1 MKQKHALLTLAAV
14 FAAALPL
21 ASHAAAVT
29 RTGTIKFTGKVTAPS
44 CSVDGST
51 AMAIPAI
58 NVALGEI
65 SMDKVQALASR
76 PSHFKAHSIKITCT
90 GAKNLTVSLKAL
102 DSTNTL
108 TGQTKILK
116 NIASGSPAAGV
127 GIALYQTGTDTS
139 YNLVSGEL
147 LNKPT
152 PSASETITFDAA
164 YVKDPA
170 VTAMTAGPVQADL
183 PFELSYD

>member
-1 MKQKHALLTLAAV
+1 MKPKHSLLALVAV

-21 ASHAAAVT
+21 ASQAAAVT

-65 SMDKVQALASR
+65 SMDKVQALASK
-76 PSHFKAHSIKITCT
+76 PSHPKTHSITITCT

-102 DSTNTL
+102 NGTNTL
-108 TGQTKILK
+108 PGQNSILK
-116 NIASGSPAAGV
+116 NTASGSPAAGV
-127 GIALYQTGTDTS
+127 GIALYQTGKATS
-139 YNLVSGEL
+139 YDLVSGQL
-147 LNKPT
+147 LNKSS
-152 PSASETITFDAA
+152 PSTSETITFDAA

-170 VTAMTAGPVQADL
+170 VTPMSAGNVQADL

>member
-1 MKQKHALLTLAAV
+1 MKQKHTLLTLAAV

-21 ASHAAAVT
+21 TSQAAVT

-76 PSHFKAHSIKITCT
+76 PSHFKAHSITITCT

-102 DSTNTL
+102 DSTNTF
-108 TGQTKILK
+108 TGQTNILK
-116 NIASGSPAAGV
+116 NIASGSPAAGI
-127 GIALYQTGTDTS
+127 GIALYQTGKAIS
-139 YNLVSGEL
+139 YDLVSGEL
-147 LNKPT
+147 LNKST
-152 PSASETITFDAA
+152 PSTETITFDAA
-164 YVKDPA
+164 FVKDPA
-170 VTAMTAGPVQADL
+170 VTTITAGNVQADL

>member
-21 ASHAAAVT
+21 TSQAAAVT

-44 CSVDGST
+44 CSVNGSA
-51 AMAIPAI
+51 AMEIPDI
-58 NVALGEI
+58 NVTLDEI
-65 SMDKVQALASR
+65 SMEKVQALASK
-76 PSHFKAHSIKITCT
+76 PSHPKSHSITITCT

-108 TGQTKILK
+108 TGQTNILK
-116 NIASGSPAAGV
+116 NIASGSPAAGI

-139 YNLVSGEL
+139 YNLVSGQL

-152 PSASETITFDAA
+152 PSTSETIKFDVA

-170 VTAMTAGPVQADL
+170 VIAMTAGDVQADL

>member
-1 MKQKHALLTLAAV
+1 MKPKHSLLALVAV

-21 ASHAAAVT
+21 ASQAAAVT

-51 AMAIPAI
+51 AMAIPDI
-58 NVALGEI
+58 NVTLDDI

-76 PSHFKAHSIKITCT
+76 PSHFKAHSIKIACK
-90 GAKNLTVSLKAL
+90 GATNLIVSLKAK
-102 DSTNTL
+102 DSTHTL
-108 TGQTKILK
+108 PGQTKILK
-116 NIASGSPAAGV
+116 NTASGSPAAGV
-127 GIALYQTGTDTS
+127 GIALYQTGKATS
-139 YNLVSGEL
+139 YDLVSGQL
-147 LNKPT
+147 LNKPS

-164 YVKDPA
+164 YVQDPA

>member
-1 MKQKHALLTLAAV
+1 MKQKHSLLALAAV

-21 ASHAAAVT
+21 ASHAAVT
-29 RTGTIKFTGKVTAPS
+29 RTGAIKFTGKVTAPS
-44 CSVDGST
+44 CSVNGST

-58 NVALGEI
+58 DVTLDEI
-65 SMDKVQALASR
+65 SMDKVQALASK
-76 PSHFKAHSIKITCT
+76 PNAPKKHSIVIACT

-102 DSTNTL
+102 NGTNTL
-108 TGQTKILK
+108 TGQTNILK
-116 NIASGSPAAGV
+116 NTASGSPAAGV

-139 YNLVSGEL
+139 YNLVSGQL

-152 PSASETITFDAA
+152 PSTSETITFDAA

-170 VTAMTAGPVQADL
+170 VTPMSAGPVQADL

>member
-21 ASHAAAVT
+21 ASQAAAVT

-44 CSVDGST
+44 CSVNGST

-58 NVALGEI
+58 NVTLDEI
-65 SMDKVQALASR
+65 SMDKVQALAIK
-76 PSHFKAHSIKITCT
+76 PSHPKTHSITIDCKSAT
-90 GAKNLTVSLKAL
+90 NLIVSLKAL
-102 DSTNTL
+102 NGTNTL

-116 NIASGSPAAGV
+116 NTASGSPAAGV
-127 GIALYQTGTDTS
+127 GIALYQTGKATS
-139 YNLVSGEL
+139 YDLVSGEL
-147 LNKPT
+147 LNKPS
-152 PSASETITFDAA
+152 PSTSETITFEAA
-164 YVKDPA
+164 YVQDPA
-170 VTAMTAGPVQADL
+170 ATPITAGAVQADL

>member
-1 MKQKHALLTLAAV
+1 MKQKHSLLALAAV

-21 ASHAAAVT
+21 ASQAAVT

-44 CSVDGST
+44 CSVNGST

-58 NVALGEI
+58 DVTLDEI
-65 SMDKVQALASR
+65 SMDKVQALASK
-76 PSHFKAHSIKITCT
+76 PSAPKKHSIVIACT

-102 DSTNTL
+102 NSTNTL
-108 TGQTKILK
+108 TGQTNILK
-116 NIASGSPAAGV
+116 NTASGSPAAGV

-139 YNLVSGEL
+139 YNLVSGQL

-152 PSASETITFDAA
+152 PSTSETITFDAA

-170 VTAMTAGPVQADL
+170 VTTMSAGPVQADL